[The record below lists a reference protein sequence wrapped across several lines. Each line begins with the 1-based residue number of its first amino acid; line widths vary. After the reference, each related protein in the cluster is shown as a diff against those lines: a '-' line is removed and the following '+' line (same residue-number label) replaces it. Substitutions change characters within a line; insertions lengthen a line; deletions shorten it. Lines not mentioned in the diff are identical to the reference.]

1 MTQILEK
8 ELETICQVKHAVL
21 CTNGTMA
28 LFNTIQSAT
37 SKKGEIIS
45 TPFTFAATTN
55 AIIASG
61 NEIVFANIER
71 ETTNLCPIDV
81 EKRINKN
88 TVAIIPTH
96 CFGNLCDVSA
106 FDHLGKKYGLPIIYD
121 ASHCFGIS
129 DRNGS
134 VLRYGKASTLSFHA
148 TKCFSTVEG
157 GAILTDDFDVA
168 ETARKFNNF
177 GLTKDKSIEYPG
189 LNSKMSEVQAGIGI
203 LNLKSFESH
212 RKKRQNIF
220 KAYSQGLENTEYQL
234 KLIDKDLNHN
244 YSYCPIISPNLDGEM
259 VVEKLKA
266 YGIEAKRY
274 FYPLTSS
281 SDFLKNKHLFNLSS
295 KTHEIAD
302 GIVCLPI
309 YSGLNTSSVNQV
321 IRAMLS

>member
-1 MTQILEK
+1 MSQRLER
-8 ELETICQVKHAVL
+8 ELETICQVKHAIL

-28 LFNTIQSAT
+28 LFNAIQSAT

-61 NEIVFANIER
+61 NEIVFANIEK

-106 FDHLGKKYGLPIIYD
+106 FDRLGKKYSLPIIYD

-157 GAILTDDFDVA
+157 GAILTDDLEVA

-177 GLTKDKSIEYPG
+177 GLTKDRSIEYPG
-189 LNSKMSEVQAGIGI
+189 LNSKISEVQAGIGI
-203 LNLKSFESH
+203 LNLKSFELH
-212 RKKRQNIF
+212 RKKRRNVF
-220 KAYSQGLENTEYQL
+220 KFYLQGLENTEYHL

-244 YSYCPIISPNLDGEM
+244 YSYCPLISPNFDGEKI
-259 VVEKLKA
+259 VKKLETS
-266 YGIEAKRY
+266 GIEAKRY
-274 FYPLTSS
+274 FYPLTSTS
-281 SDFLKNKHLFNLSS
+281 AFLKNKHLFNISS
-295 KTHEIAD
+295 RTQEMAD

-309 YSGLNTSSVNQV
+309 HSGLNTSSMNEV
-321 IRAMLS
+321 IKAIIS